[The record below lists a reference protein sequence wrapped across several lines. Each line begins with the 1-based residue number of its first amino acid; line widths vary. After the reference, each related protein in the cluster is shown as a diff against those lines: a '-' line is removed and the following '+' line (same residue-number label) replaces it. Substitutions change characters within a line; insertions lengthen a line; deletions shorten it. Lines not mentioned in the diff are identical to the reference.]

1 MRRATKMA
9 EAQGTRS
16 LIPGKRGGDGYR
28 DRVGQPHL
36 GFFDFSG
43 SPVTPSPSST
53 SPSSACTQ
61 PSSLSQRF
69 FVQSHGP
76 EQKGAF
82 CNL

>member
-1 MRRATKMA
+1 MA

-16 LIPGKRGGDGYR
+16 LIPGKRGC
-28 DRVGQPHL
+28 DRGGAGPHL
-36 GFFDFSG
+36 GFADFLG
-43 SPVTPSPSST
+43 SPVTPSLSST